1 MDQEILLG
9 LADDDRLFLD
19 FLQEYLAGIDG
30 FRVTLTAETG
40 DACLAELDR
49 MAHRPHILI
58 LDLNMPEGNGL
69 EVLRRLKSMAQPPR
83 VVVMSTMYAPQYVG
97 QLFRLGAHAFLSK
110 SVDRQTL
117 VRVLKE
123 VHHCGQWWSP
133 EQVETLR
140 QQLSPRLPSYHLPS
154 KDGLTKREIEILRL
168 VCQQLSTRE
177 IAQELFLSPKTV
189 ESHKSNLMMK
199 TAVRNIVGLVIYAI
213 QQQIVHPG
221 EILLLRK

>member
-1 MDQEILLG
+1 
-9 LADDDRLFLD
+9 
-19 FLQEYLAGIDG
+19 
-30 FRVTLTAETG
+30 
-40 DACLAELDR
+40 